1 MTLTDDVKDG
11 ARDVSHLAERER
23 RIERSKNI
31 RRDQVKYRHPT
42 RRAKCPARRIQFALI
57 LRLFHRCLTVLKCR
71 IDKIETREFEF
82 AIDWGERCRGI
93 RVGREMMELN

>member
-31 RRDQVKYRHPT
+31 RRYQVENSCPT
-42 RRAKCPARRIQFALI
+42 GRAQRAPGIQHLI
-57 LRLFHRCLTVLKCR
+57 VQVQLFHS
-71 IDKIETREFEF
+71 
-82 AIDWGERCRGI
+82 
-93 RVGREMMELN
+93 